1 VNLSNP
7 TNSTIAT
14 GQGAGTILDDDGP
27 TMSIGN
33 VAVAEGN
40 SGFTNA
46 VFTVTL
52 SAPSPQDI
60 FVVYVTLNDTAISG
74 LDYQRVFGNT
84 LVIPAG
90 ATSRTLT
97 VRVFSDFQ
105 IEPDEQFFVV
115 LQSPQN
121 ATIANGQG
129 TGTITNDDSNGKL
142 QFSSQAY
149 SATEDAGSVTISVA
163 RIDGA
168 TGTVTVDYATSNGT
182 ASAGSDYAATSGT
195 LTFNQ
200 GETSKTL
207 TIPIV
212 SDNVF
217 EPDETVTLTL
227 SNPTGGAT
235 LGTPATGI
243 LTINTP
249 PLLLVLDE
257 SGPGASQVAALDSL
271 LFTRDPFPVISV
283 SAVLNSAL
291 DQNTRLIVFVTNLQQ
306 AAGDLPSSVKVN
318 LLDANGQSYE
328 IGAEDVR
335 AVPLTS
341 FTQVTFRLPDNL
353 PAGVCTIKVKAHD
366 QESNSAT
373 TRIRN

>member
-1 VNLSNP
+1 MNLSNP

-52 SAPSPQDI
+52 SAPSPHDI
-60 FVVYVTLNDTAISG
+60 FVIYVTLNDTAISG
-74 LDYQRVFGNT
+74 LDYHRVFGNT

-200 GETSKTL
+200 GETS
-207 TIPIV
+207 
-212 SDNVF
+212 
-217 EPDETVTLTL
+217 E
-227 SNPTGGAT
+227 
-235 LGTPATGI
+235 
-243 LTINTP
+243 
-249 PLLLVLDE
+249 
-257 SGPGASQVAALDSL
+257 
-271 LFTRDPFPVISV
+271 R
-283 SAVLNSAL
+283 
-291 DQNTRLIVFVTNLQQ
+291 
-306 AAGDLPSSVKVN
+306 
-318 LLDANGQSYE
+318 
-328 IGAEDVR
+328 
-335 AVPLTS
+335 
-341 FTQVTFRLPDNL
+341 
-353 PAGVCTIKVKAHD
+353 
-366 QESNSAT
+366 
-373 TRIRN
+373 